1 MANVLSSC
9 RISQLTELISR
20 KPIPP
25 HVKDLTL
32 EVMAEDEEGED
43 VEVSLVLFGYHRN
56 HADALRLQVPSVT
69 MRIR

>member
-1 MANVLSSC
+1 MTNLQSHVI
-9 RISQLTELISR
+9 RISQLTELISK

-43 VEVSLVLFGYHRN
+43 VEVSEAYIFAIGLG
-56 HADALRLQVPSVT
+56 QKEG
-69 MRIR
+69 

>member
-1 MANVLSSC
+1 
-9 RISQLTELISR
+9 
-20 KPIPP
+20 
-25 HVKDLTL
+25 
-32 EVMAEDEEGED
+32 MAEDEEGED